1 MADSTATPYT
11 TTKPHSPFTS
21 RIHHPKPST
30 TITRKG
36 KSCSGF
42 ILKCIFLSL
51 FLVAL
56 PLFPS
61 QAPDFVSQTILT
73 KFWELLH
80 LLFVGIAV
88 AYGLFSRRHNV
99 DLEFEPSQIDTT
111 HSVSNSFDSV
121 PSSYYVPKMFPDSEI
136 SGGDETENLDPCVV
150 GYDDDKRLVM
160 NSWDANQ
167 YFENGGAVGVLDEQY
182 NKPQLQD
189 SSADGG
195 FGYSVGYDGNNVVQS
210 WNSEYYH
217 SGSVVMVA
225 QPYKSIG
232 EFGGQVDG
240 YRPLGLPVRSLR
252 SVPKEVDGNGTRYA
266 NESDCSRVSSK
277 GSDKGR
283 DREFGDLGAS
293 NLDNRFN
300 AGSGG
305 ASASPIPWNLRPRK
319 VEREKRHGNVSHP
332 SHFRPLSVD
341 ETKFEAFGSRSLQSS
356 MSFSSLPGMY
366 SSFDSIPPDNMNFQ
380 EEEMNKRE
388 TSLYV
393 PASEKMNFQEEDT
406 MPKTSYVPPAVE
418 NMSFPEEDKRQRKT
432 SFVPASQIANFHE
445 EDTGQRKKYYVPAS
459 ENSNFKEVNS
469 GKKISQASSS
479 RNRRVKTKGKY
490 AAVSYPLNFRP
501 IPVDETPN
509 ESHGSQPFQSME
521 PFTSHT
527 SMHSSLGLSSSDN
540 MNVQREDMEQQKTSP
555 VHVSENMNFKEE
567 EMAQMKIPYVHDSED
582 VNFQEEDMEQQKN
595 SCVSASENTNFQEA
609 ESGKVNEGSS
619 SRTARMGAKG
629 KRPAV
634 SHLMPTSETQFESL
648 SSRSFQSTGSFSS
661 RASLDSVSS
670 ENMNLQREDLAEKR
684 SPHGSYS
691 NSSSPQARSDG
702 ETSLR
707 PSHAH
712 ARGYSIGSLLEDDMK
727 SDMNDDLGNLM
738 GNPGDRPENKKLGM
752 HALRLDS
759 GEPTSL
765 AKSSSRGKSV
775 RTRRAGGL
783 TSWAMRVGETPSKQ
797 TDEKVEKKP
806 SIVESVPMR
815 KDKVK
820 VDEVDLSLKEIS
832 KKSLESYPPKPEFV
846 FSSHLK
852 RDKPEPSKK
861 VSNEDLDIDLD
872 LEDIQMSSDDE
883 RMSECINDS
892 GLDSEVDK
900 KASEF
905 IAKFKEQIRLQ
916 KSGSVERSKGQKIM
930 GNYIR

>member
-1 MADSTATPYT
+1 MADSTTTPYT

-30 TITRKG
+30 TTTNIKKG

-111 HSVSNSFDSV
+111 HSTSSNSFDSV
-121 PSSYYVPKMFPDSEI
+121 PGSYYVPKMFPDSEAF
-136 SGGDETENLDPCVV
+136 GGDETENLDPCVV
-150 GYDDDKRLVM
+150 GYDDDKRLVLS
-160 NSWDANQ
+160 SWDPNQ
-167 YFENGGAVGVLDEQY
+167 YFENGSAVGVLDEQY
-182 NKPQLQD
+182 NKPNLQD
-189 SSADGG
+189 SGGDGG
-195 FGYSVGYDGNNVVQS
+195 LGYSVGYDGNGNNVVQS
-210 WNSEYYH
+210 WSSEYYH
-217 SGSVVMVA
+217 SEPVVVVA
-225 QPYKSIG
+225 QPYKNIG
-232 EFGGQVDG
+232 EFGGEVDG

-266 NESDCSRVSSK
+266 NESDSSGVSFK
-277 GSDKGR
+277 GADQGR

-293 NLDNRFN
+293 NLENRFN

-305 ASASPIPWNLRPRK
+305 GAFASPSPIPWNLRPRK
-319 VEREKRHGNVSHP
+319 VEREKRHGNVTYP
-332 SHFRPLSVD
+332 SHLRPLSVD
-341 ETKFEAFGSRSLQSS
+341 ETKFEAFGSSSLQSS
-356 MSFSSLPGMY
+356 MSFPSHAGMY

-380 EEEMNKRE
+380 GEEVKKRE

-406 MPKTSYVPPAVE
+406 MPKASYAPPAVE
-418 NMSFPEEDKRQRKT
+418 NVSFPEEDNRQRKT
-432 SFVPASQIANFHE
+432 TFVPASQIANFQ
-445 EDTGQRKKYYVPAS
+445 EDTGQRKKYYVPA
-459 ENSNFKEVNS
+459 ENLNFEEVNS

-479 RNRRVKTKGKY
+479 RNRRNRTKGKH
-490 AAVSYPLNFRP
+490 AAVSYPSNSRP
-501 IPVDETPN
+501 ISVDETPH
-509 ESHGSQPFQSME
+509 EPPALQPFQSME
-521 PFTSHT
+521 PFTSHP
-527 SMHSSLGLSSSDN
+527 SMHSYLGSSSSDN
-540 MNVQREDMEQQKTSP
+540 RNAQREDMEQQKTSP

-567 EMAQMKIPYVHDSED
+567 DMAQTED
-582 VNFQEEDMEQQKN
+582 ANFQAEDMEQQKT
-595 SCVSASENTNFQEA
+595 SCVSSSENTNFQEA
-609 ESGKVNEGSS
+609 ELGKVSEGSS

-634 SHLMPTSETQFESL
+634 SHPSHVMPTSETQFESL
-648 SSRSFQSTGSFSS
+648 SSRSIQSTGSFSS
-661 RASLDSVSS
+661 RASLDSGSS
-670 ENMNLQREDLAEKR
+670 ENMNLQREDSADKK
-684 SPHGSYS
+684 SAHGSYS

-712 ARGYSIGSLLEDDMK
+712 AHARGYSIGSLLEDDMK
-727 SDMNDDLGNLM
+727 SDMNDDL
-738 GNPGDRPENKKLGM
+738 KTKLGM
-752 HALRLDS
+752 HQLDS
-759 GEPTSL
+759 GKSSSL
-765 AKSSSRGKSV
+765 AKSPSRGKSV
-775 RTRRAGGL
+775 RTRRTGGL
-783 TSWAMRVGETPSKQ
+783 TLGTMRVGETPSKQ

-806 SIVESVPMR
+806 NNVESVLMR

-820 VDEVDLSLKEIS
+820 VEEVDLPLKEIS
-832 KKSLESYPPKPEFV
+832 KKSLESYPPKPELI
-846 FSSHLK
+846 FSSHLL

-872 LEDIQMSSDDE
+872 LEDIQTSSDDE
-883 RMSECINDS
+883 RMSECVHDS

-905 IAKFKEQIRLQ
+905 IAKFKAQIRLQ